1 MQSQSTS
8 VIIRACS
15 THFQGVLTRRQHGSG
30 RRISPS
36 FFTQKRKQISI
47 EDRGAATTL
56 RTTICSSIWQF
67 QRTVWRD
74 SETQIRKK
82 KIVGSASGSISIRM
96 KEMGGAIIDHLR
108 SKYPRQ
114 RPKTNRP
121 TLHGKNE
128 TQFAPNCPG
137 AGGGVGRHY
146 PAPEFARWTR
156 LAQTREVASETSRRD
171 MVRPRIR
178 RVRWAGSHAFSRARA
193 RGSGRARARS
203 VFDC

>member
-15 THFQGVLTRRQHGSG
+15 THFQGVLTRRQRGGG

-36 FFTQKRKQISI
+36 FFKKRKQQRHSS
-47 EDRGAATTL
+47 DTQDCSL
-56 RTTICSSIWQF
+56 RQ
-67 QRTVWRD
+67 
-74 SETQIRKK
+74 
-82 KIVGSASGSISIRM
+82 
-96 KEMGGAIIDHLR
+96 HLR
-108 SKYPRQ
+108 SKYHRQ

-128 TQFAPNCPG
+128 TRFAPNCPG
-137 AGGGVGRHY
+137 DGGGVGRQY

-156 LAQTREVASETSRRD
+156 LAQTREVASETSGRD
-171 MVRPRIR
+171 MVRPLIR

-193 RGSGRARARS
+193 RGRGRARARS

>member
-15 THFQGVLTRRQHGSG
+15 THFQGVLTRRQRGGG

-36 FFTQKRKQISI
+36 FFKKRKQQ
-47 EDRGAATTL
+47 RH
-56 RTTICSSIWQF
+56 SSD
-67 QRTVWRD
+67 TRD
-74 SETQIRKK
+74 LQSPT
-82 KIVGSASGSISIRM
+82 ASSQQM
-96 KEMGGAIIDHLR
+96 T
-108 SKYPRQ
+108 RQ

-128 TQFAPNCPG
+128 TRFAPNCPG
-137 AGGGVGRHY
+137 VGGGVGRHY

-171 MVRPRIR
+171 MVRPLIR
-178 RVRWAGSHAFSRARA
+178 RVRWAGSHASSRARA
-193 RGSGRARARS
+193 RGRGRARARS
-203 VFDC
+203 VV

>member
-114 RPKTNRP
+114 RPKTKRP
-121 TLHGKNE
+121 ALHGKNE

-137 AGGGVGRHY
+137 VGGGVGRHY

-178 RVRWAGSHAFSRARA
+178 RVRWAGSHAYSRARA
-193 RGSGRARARS
+193 WGSGRARARS

>member
-8 VIIRACS
+8 GIN
-15 THFQGVLTRRQHGSG
+15 QGVFNPFSRRVDTAPVRRRATHLTF
-30 RRISPS
+30 I
-36 FFTQKRKQISI
+36 FNQKRKQISI

-137 AGGGVGRHY
+137 DGEEWVVT
-146 PAPEFARWTR
+146 TR
-156 LAQTREVASETSRRD
+156 LPSLRGGR
-171 MVRPRIR
+171 
-178 RVRWAGSHAFSRARA
+178 GSHRLERLRAKPVGGTWYARA
-193 RGSGRARARS
+193 SG
-203 VFDC
+203 V